1 MARFGHGGRGWTLG
15 EDWCLGA
22 AQIRIRCADGGRSS
36 FDRFRGSSVVLAD
49 HFAYAKLSVVTLM
62 GVSEAAEHLGVSTR
76 QVQNLVASGELRALA
91 RGIVDATSVE
101 RLLMVRGDSHTR
113 AWSEPTAWGAV
124 SLLSGGDAEWMG
136 ETQRSRLRSQLRT
149 MTSADLV
156 ARTRERAEVTRY
168 RGHSSSDQHLRGGL
182 VRTAD
187 AAGRLGLAAPET
199 IDGYLA
205 SDDVAG
211 VVRSHGL
218 IRDDE
223 GRVALRA
230 TTMDL
235 DVVRDLANRDVVLA
249 ALDLAESLDVRERR
263 AGRDALSRALEGL
276 RG

>member
-1 MARFGHGGRGWTLG
+1 
-15 EDWCLGA
+15 
-22 AQIRIRCADGGRSS
+22 
-36 FDRFRGSSVVLAD
+36 
-49 HFAYAKLSVVTLM
+49 M
-62 GVSEAAEHLGVSTR
+62 GVSAAAEHLGVSTR
-76 QVQNLVASGELRALA
+76 QVQHLVAGGELRALA

-101 RLLMVRGDSHTR
+101 RLLVVRGDSHTR

-136 ETQRSRLRSQLRT
+136 KPQRSRLRSQLRT
-149 MTSADLV
+149 MTSAELV
-156 ARTRERAEVTRY
+156 ARARERAEVTRY
-168 RGHSSSDQHLRGGL
+168 RGHSSSDQYLRGAL
-182 VRTAD
+182 VLPAD
-187 AAGRLGLAAPET
+187 AARRLGLAAPGT

-205 SDDVAG
+205 SDDVVG
-211 VVRSHGL
+211 VARSHGL
-218 IRDDE
+218 VRDDE

-235 DVVRDLANRDVVLA
+235 DVVRDLANRGVVLA

>member
-1 MARFGHGGRGWTLG
+1 
-15 EDWCLGA
+15 
-22 AQIRIRCADGGRSS
+22 
-36 FDRFRGSSVVLAD
+36 
-49 HFAYAKLSVVTLM
+49 M
-62 GVSEAAEHLGVSTR
+62 GVSEAAGHLGVSTR